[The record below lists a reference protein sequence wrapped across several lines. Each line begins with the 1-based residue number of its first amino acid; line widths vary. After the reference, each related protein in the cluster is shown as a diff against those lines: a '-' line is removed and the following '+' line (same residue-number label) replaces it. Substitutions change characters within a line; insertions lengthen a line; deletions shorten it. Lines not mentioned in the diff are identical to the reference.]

1 MNVRRNGVG
10 DCEIALDLEIG
21 FDCDIVAGVRDD

>member
-10 DCEIALDLEIG
+10 VGEIAHLDIV
-21 FDCDIVAGVRDD
+21 FDCDIVVGVRDD